1 MFSSRENRC
10 HRFQANI
17 FNKSKCQ
24 NCFKT
29 VDSHKLREADLY
41 QTKPVHEGWLL
52 LAPEDTDFSSSGH
65 TNQKWQRRYF
75 VLYEHGLLCYSL
87 DKMPGTLPQG
97 SLNMIQC
104 REICDASSQTGF
116 QNCLRLCFTNRDY
129 YIRTENT
136 DSLSISR
143 WQENLLVYPKAA
155 KSNQRKKGKDK
166 VHPPQTTEN
175 QTSSSSCSSGA
186 KKTCTSGSNFTGSI
200 NRRGSITSSNSSDN
214 KVSISVNA
222 GTSTSSATSGSS
234 RNGSTKEATKKD
246 RTTSMLST
254 VEEVSLLSSEKELE
268 EESLNV
274 GVGVPSS
281 SGNAS
286 SLNASLGSCLTSSL
300 DQLSSCSGTEGTKSR
315 LGTESGYSSL
325 EKTSPRVAD
334 EQAHTDSRR
343 SQDADQQEGSFLD
356 NELPPSTFTSSSS
369 AQNDHK
375 TTVSTSQDSSP
386 NDDIPDHSRPF
397 TSCSIRSKSL
407 ESRHLDPTPTP
418 DLLNFKKGWMSRLGE
433 DGKWRKNW
441 FVLTDQTLRFYRDS
455 IAEEAADVDGEINLS
470 TCYDVTDYPVQR
482 NYGFQ
487 IHTKDGVFT
496 LCAMTYGIRRNW
508 VQAVMKN
515 VHLSTAP
522 DVTWKNPTIKSS
534 SIPQKVSLTS
544 THARTGSSQY
554 NTVPQE
560 EEKRS
565 RIREHRR
572 EGRYRTFDWAE
583 LSRKPHKEELSNDLS
598 GSQWNYNSERSV
610 PPAPASSPEEPIIRS
625 VSEASESKYLQK
637 TRLSPRRSLN
647 IISADIP
654 SHLSLMTVSG
664 RTSPESI
671 SPDSLEVDAGTVRVH
686 CDSPGELLKAK
697 PKEEKQVDRST
708 SPLPVTFSSSSTQTE
723 WQWDVELQSLRREL
737 KAEHER
743 YQSQE
748 RELRHSEAQLQAEL
762 NDSQG
767 FLKRAELRIQEAETV
782 LKEREEV
789 LESLHGRLEEV
800 TGRLK
805 ATEEAQAL
813 KEVRLQRH
821 LRLLQESQERERRS
835 FSDSLDQSEQRSKE
849 LEERLRQKD
858 AELQKKQTGEVND
871 ELVRRC
877 QELQN
882 QLEESDSEVCRLQ
895 ARLQTEETLYYDMEH
910 DYERAC
916 EEIQSLRG
924 ALLDCERVSEERFQ
938 TQLVQ
943 QQQELHRKERELQEM
958 LVKMAVLGSSL
969 EETELRLKEAQT
981 HPYETSVTCETLIEP
996 QQHRQK
1002 GKKDLEKQPTTQ
1014 GDESH
1019 TVISVIQ
1026 ALERKL
1032 CDTEERL
1039 RELTMH
1045 LQQQQQ
1051 LNTGCSHRSLHNPE
1065 GRLSMDALP
1074 RFTGALHS
1082 LQGTTL
1088 DRTSDQANI
1097 SLYDDG
1103 SPGRSQ
1109 ALDMASRVLSLEA
1122 LVVQR
1127 IASALENPSRKL
1139 LNRLSEVH
1147 IQVLRMAKGGSHNGA
1162 VKPSYPQ
1169 IFLDHLEQ
1177 DLFENTL
1184 SENVIHRLCVK
1195 AEMAYLLH
1203 SLCTHP
1209 SKEQQGFKPFY
1220 VLPWPIPDSSSSGTK
1235 MENGSKQG
1243 SNLADI
1249 SPPEL
1254 APYSEQMEDEL
1265 VNDLLLEDSEVQLAC
1280 RKSLVIE
1287 LRAQAKSLHNLST
1300 QLQSEDREAD
1310 LPGETPTAI
1319 LRAAMCQATLAYMAC
1334 RLRSALQ
1341 QEMNTLRKQRE
1352 QTQSECRATCHSMET
1367 LFQEQMERYEERL
1380 REERIAA
1387 KKAEQERV
1395 SAEANAQL
1403 GTEEAERLQVE
1414 FDEKLQVLQKIHE
1427 EEMSRLHEYYIQNL
1441 SKPKAA
1447 TPSELDD
1454 SDNTDQ
1460 VSVSSLQD
1468 RIRELESEVS
1478 CLRAD
1483 LSNQDAKAFQLD
1495 LETIKATYEHGFSI
1509 MEDSHQRVIEEMQ
1522 RQHQREVERLTEERE
1537 RVLQEETNATI
1548 SAIEAMRK
1556 AHKEEMDK
1564 TQKALQNGANVD
1576 IHQLRAQYNEELE
1589 MLHRELEVLSEQY
1602 SQKCLENTHLTRTIE
1617 TDREALSSTHRE
1629 NQELR
1634 THNQVNAHAHKKI
1647 CIFIQS
1653 LLFCLPH
1660 ICFFFFFKELNDC
1673 LAAELSLM
1681 HSRMNGEVKHS
1692 QSSQE
1697 KDTYQLEVNLR
1708 VKESEIKCLKQEINS
1723 LKLELLAGNMHFKEL
1738 DSELSHLEVK
1748 TQSDFTE
1755 LRMVPARQQCLNYDL
1770 MKSRSNPDFV
1780 KECSTLTQ
1788 KARSK
1793 SIKDG
1798 LTVLERMKLF
1808 ELTSTQKI

>member
-1 MFSSRENRC
+1 MFSSRKNRC

-29 VDSHKLREADLY
+29 VDSHKLSESDLY
-41 QTKPVHEGWLL
+41 QPKPVHVGWLL

-65 TNQKWQRRYF
+65 RKQKWQRRYF
-75 VLYEHGLLCYSL
+75 VLYEHGLLRYSL
-87 DKMPGTLPQG
+87 DEMPGTLPQG
-97 SLNMIQC
+97 SVNMIQC
-104 REICDASSQTGF
+104 CEILDASSQTGF
-116 QNCLRLCFTNRDY
+116 QNCLRLCFTDTDY

-136 DSLSISR
+136 NSLSFCR
-143 WQENLLVYPKAA
+143 WQENLFVYPKAA

-166 VHPPQTTEN
+166 VHPPQTAEN
-175 QTSSSSCSSGA
+175 QTSSSSSSCSGGA
-186 KKTCTSGSNFTGSI
+186 KKTCTSGSSFTSSI
-200 NRRGSITSSNSSDN
+200 NRQGSITSSNNSRV
-214 KVSISVNA
+214 KVSISDNA
-222 GTSTSSATSGSS
+222 GTSTSSATNGSS
-234 RNGSTKEATKKD
+234 RNGGTKGATKKD

-268 EESLNV
+268 EESLNG
-274 GVGVPSS
+274 GVEVPSS

-286 SLNASLGSCLTSSL
+286 SLNTNLGSCLTSSL
-300 DQLSSCSGTEGTKSR
+300 DQLSSCSGTDGTKSR

-325 EKTSPRVAD
+325 EKSSSPRVAD

-343 SQDADQQEGSFLD
+343 SRDADQQEGSFLD
-356 NELPPSTFTSSSS
+356 NKLPISTFTSSSS
-369 AQNDHK
+369 AQNDQK

-397 TSCSIRSKSL
+397 TSCSLRSKSL

-433 DGKWRKNW
+433 DGKWRKHW
-441 FVLTDQTLRFYRDS
+441 FVLTDKTLRFYRDS
-455 IAEEAADVDGEINLS
+455 VAEEAADVDGEINLS

-515 VHLSTAP
+515 VHPRIAP
-522 DVTWKNPTIKSS
+522 DVTC
-534 SIPQKVSLTS
+534 SIPQKVPLTGAP
-544 THARTGSSQY
+544 ARTGSSQY
-554 NTVPQE
+554 NIVPQE

-565 RIREHRR
+565 RICERRR

-583 LSRKPHKEELSNDLS
+583 LSCKPHKDELSNDLS
-598 GSQWNYNSERSV
+598 GRQWNYNSERSV

-625 VSEASESKYLQK
+625 VSEVSESEYLQK
-637 TRLSPRRSLN
+637 TRLSQGRSLN
-647 IISADIP
+647 IMSADIP

-697 PKEEKQVDRST
+697 PKEEKQVDSST
-708 SPLPVTFSSSSTQTE
+708 SPLPVPFSSSSTQTE

-743 YQSQE
+743 NQTQE
-748 RELRHSEAQLQAEL
+748 RELQHNLARLQAEL

-767 FLKRAELRIQEAETV
+767 CLQRAESRIQEAETF

-789 LESLHGRLEEV
+789 LESLHGRLDEV

-849 LEERLRQKD
+849 LEERLRQKE
-858 AELQKKQTGEVND
+858 AELQKKPTGEVND
-871 ELVRRC
+871 DLVRKC

-882 QLEESDSEVCRLQ
+882 QLEESDSEVGRLQ
-895 ARLQTEETLYYDMEH
+895 ARLETEETLYYDMEH

-943 QQQELHRKERELQEM
+943 QQQELHKKESELQEV

-981 HPYETSVTCETLIEP
+981 HPYETNVLCETLIEA

-1002 GKKDLEKQPTTQ
+1002 GKKDLETQSTTQ

-1019 TVISVIQ
+1019 RVISVIQ

-1032 CDTEERL
+1032 CDTEDRL

-1051 LNTGCSHRSLHNPE
+1051 LNTGPHTLSDSWCSHKSLHNPE
-1065 GRLSMDALP
+1065 GRLSMEALP
-1074 RFTGALHS
+1074 SFTGALHS

-1088 DRTSDQANI
+1088 DRTSDKPNI
-1097 SLYDDG
+1097 SHYDDV

-1127 IASALENPSRKL
+1127 IASALENPSTRL

-1147 IQVLRMAKGGSHNGA
+1147 IQVLRMAKGGCHNGA
-1162 VKPSYPQ
+1162 VKPCYSQ
-1169 IFLDHLEQ
+1169 IFLDPLEQ
-1177 DLFENTL
+1177 DLLDNTL
-1184 SENVIHRLCVK
+1184 SENVIHTLCVR
-1195 AEMAYLLH
+1195 AEMTYLLH

-1209 SKEQQGFKPFY
+1209 SKEQQGLKPFY
-1220 VLPWPIPDSSSSGTK
+1220 VLPWPVSDSSSPGTK
-1235 MENGSKQG
+1235 TENGSKQG
-1243 SNLADI
+1243 SKLADI

-1265 VNDLLLEDSEVQLAC
+1265 ANDLLLEDSEVQLAC
-1280 RKSLVIE
+1280 RKSLVVE

-1310 LPGETPTAI
+1310 IPGETSTAN
-1319 LRAAMCQATLAYMAC
+1319 LRASMYQATLAYMAC

-1341 QEMNTLRKQRE
+1341 QEMSALRKQRE
-1352 QTQSECRATCHSMET
+1352 QTQCECRAMCHSMQT
-1367 LFQEQMERYEERL
+1367 LFQEQTACYEERL
-1380 REERIAA
+1380 REERIVV

-1395 SAEANAQL
+1395 SAETNAQL
-1403 GTEEAERLQVE
+1403 RTEEAERLQVE
-1414 FDEKLQVLQKIHE
+1414 FDERLQVLQKIHE

-1447 TPSELDD
+1447 PPSELDE
-1454 SDNTDQ
+1454 SDKTDQ
-1460 VSVSSLQD
+1460 VSVTSLQD
-1468 RIRELESEVS
+1468 RIRELETEVT

-1483 LSNQDAKAFQLD
+1483 LSNQDFKAFQLD

-1548 SAIEAMRK
+1548 AAIEAMRK

-1576 IHQLRAQYNEELE
+1576 IRQLRAHYNEELE
-1589 MLHRELEVLSEQY
+1589 TLHRELEVLSEQY
-1602 SQKCLENTHLTRTIE
+1602 SQKCLENAHLTRTIE
-1617 TDREALSSTHRE
+1617 TEREALSSTHRE

-1634 THNQVNAHAHKKI
+1634 THNQ
-1647 CIFIQS
+1647 
-1653 LLFCLPH
+1653 
-1660 ICFFFFFKELNDC
+1660 ELNEC

-1697 KDTYQLEVNLR
+1697 KDMYQLEVNLR

-1748 TQSDFTE
+1748 GQSDFTE
-1755 LRMVPARQQCLNYDL
+1755 LRMVPARQQCLKYDL
-1770 MKSRSNPDFV
+1770 MKSRSNPDSV
-1780 KECSTLTQ
+1780 KDCSTLTQ
-1788 KARSK
+1788 PAKSK

>member
-1 MFSSRENRC
+1 MFSRENRC

-24 NCFKT
+24 NCFKP
-29 VDSHKLREADLY
+29 VDSHKLSEADLY
-41 QTKPVHEGWLL
+41 QPIHVGWLL

-65 TNQKWQRRYF
+65 RKHQKWQRRYF
-75 VLYEHGLLCYSL
+75 VLYEHGLLRYSL
-87 DKMPGTLPQG
+87 DEMPGTLPQG
-97 SLNMIQC
+97 SVNMIQC
-104 REICDASSQTGF
+104 CEILDASSQTGF
-116 QNCLRLCFTNRDY
+116 QNCLRLCFTDTDY

-136 DSLSISR
+136 DSLGISR
-143 WQENLLVYPKAA
+143 WQENLFVYPKAA

-166 VHPPQTTEN
+166 VHPPQQTTEN
-175 QTSSSSCSSGA
+175 QTSSSCSGGA
-186 KKTCTSGSNFTGSI
+186 KKTCTSGSSFTSSI
-200 NRRGSITSSNSSDN
+200 NRQGSITSSNSNSGG
-214 KVSISVNA
+214 KVSISDNA
-222 GTSTSSATSGSS
+222 GTSTSSATNGSS
-234 RNGSTKEATKKD
+234 RNGSTKGATKKD

-254 VEEVSLLSSEKELE
+254 VEEVSLFSSEKELE
-268 EESLNV
+268 EESLN
-274 GVGVPSS
+274 GRVGVPSS

-286 SLNASLGSCLTSSL
+286 SLNTSLGSCLTSSL
-300 DQLSSCSGTEGTKSR
+300 DQLSSCSGTDGTKSR

-334 EQAHTDSRR
+334 EQANTISRR
-343 SQDADQQEGSFLD
+343 YQDADQQEGSFLD

-369 AQNDHK
+369 AQNDQK

-386 NDDIPDHSRPF
+386 NDDFPDHSRPF
-397 TSCSIRSKSL
+397 TSCSFRSKSL

-433 DGKWRKNW
+433 DGKWKKHW
-441 FVLTDQTLRFYRDS
+441 FVLTNQTLRFYRDS
-455 IAEEAADVDGEINLS
+455 VAEEAADVDGEINLS
-470 TCYDVTDYPVQR
+470 TCYDVTDFPVQR

-487 IHTKDGVFT
+487 IHTKEGVFT

-515 VHLSTAP
+515 VHPSTAP

-534 SIPQKVSLTS
+534 SIPQKVPLTGAQ
-544 THARTGSSQY
+544 ARTGSSQY

-565 RIREHRR
+565 RIRERRR

-583 LSRKPHKEELSNDLS
+583 LSCKSHKELSSNDLS
-598 GSQWNYNSERSV
+598 GRQWNYNSGRSV
-610 PPAPASSPEEPIIRS
+610 PPAPASSPEELIIRS
-625 VSEASESKYLQK
+625 VSEASESEYLQK
-637 TRLSPRRSLN
+637 TRLFQGRSLN
-647 IISADIP
+647 IMSADTP
-654 SHLSLMTVSG
+654 SHLSLMTVSR

-686 CDSPGELLKAK
+686 CDSPGELLQAK

-708 SPLPVTFSSSSTQTE
+708 SPLPVPFSSFSTQTE

-737 KAEHER
+737 KAEHEKN
-743 YQSQE
+743 QTQE
-748 RELRHSEAQLQAEL
+748 RELRHTEARLQAEL
-762 NDSQG
+762 TDSQG
-767 FLKRAELRIQEAETV
+767 CLQRAELKIQEAETF

-849 LEERLRQKD
+849 LEEHLRQKE
-858 AELQKKQTGEVND
+858 AELQKKPTGEVND
-871 ELVRRC
+871 DLVRRC

-882 QLEESDSEVCRLQ
+882 QLEESDSEVSRLQ
-895 ARLQTEETLYYDMEH
+895 ARLQNEETLYYDMEH

-938 TQLVQ
+938 TQLVE
-943 QQQELHRKERELQEM
+943 QQQELHRKERELQEV

-969 EETELRLKEAQT
+969 EETELKLKEAQT
-981 HPYETSVTCETLIEP
+981 YPYETLIEP
-996 QQHRQK
+996 QQNRQK
-1002 GKKDLEKQPTTQ
+1002 GEKYLETQPTTQ
-1014 GDESH
+1014 ADESH
-1019 TVISVIQ
+1019 RVISVIQ
-1026 ALERKL
+1026 ELERKL

-1051 LNTGCSHRSLHNPE
+1051 QQQQLNTGPHALSDSWCSHRSLHNPE

-1074 RFTGALHS
+1074 SLTGSLHS

-1088 DRTSDQANI
+1088 DRTSDKANI
-1097 SLYDDG
+1097 SLFDDG

-1127 IASALENPSRKL
+1127 IASALENPSTKL

-1162 VKPSYPQ
+1162 VKPSYSQ
-1169 IFLDHLEQ
+1169 IFLDPLEQ
-1177 DLFENTL
+1177 DLLDNTL
-1184 SENVIHRLCVK
+1184 SENVIHRLCVR

-1203 SLCTHP
+1203 SLSTHP
-1209 SKEQQGFKPFY
+1209 SKEQQELKPFY
-1220 VLPWPIPDSSSSGTK
+1220 VLPWPVSDSSSSGTK
-1235 MENGSKQG
+1235 LENGSKQG
-1243 SNLADI
+1243 SKLADI

-1265 VNDLLLEDSEVQLAC
+1265 ATDLLLEDSEVQLTC
-1280 RKSLVIE
+1280 RKSLVVE

-1300 QLQSEDREAD
+1300 QLQSEYRETD

-1341 QEMNTLRKQRE
+1341 QEMIALRKQRE
-1352 QTQSECRATCHSMET
+1352 QTQCECRAMCRSMET
-1367 LFQEQMERYEERL
+1367 LFQEQTECYEERL
-1380 REERIAA
+1380 REERIVV

-1395 SAEANAQL
+1395 SAETNAQL
-1403 GTEEAERLQVE
+1403 KTEEAERLQEE

-1447 TPSELDD
+1447 TPSELDE
-1454 SDNTDQ
+1454 SDETDQ
-1460 VSVSSLQD
+1460 VSLTSLQD
-1468 RIRELESEVS
+1468 RIRELENEVT

-1483 LSNQDAKAFQLD
+1483 LSNKDVKAFQLD

-1509 MEDSHQRVIEEMQ
+1509 MEDSHQRVVEEMQ

-1548 SAIEAMRK
+1548 AAIEAMRK

-1576 IHQLRAQYNEELE
+1576 IRQLRAQYNEELE
-1589 MLHRELEVLSEQY
+1589 TLHRELEVLSEQY

-1617 TDREALSSTHRE
+1617 TEREALSSTHRE

-1634 THNQVNAHAHKKI
+1634 THNQ
-1647 CIFIQS
+1647 
-1653 LLFCLPH
+1653 
-1660 ICFFFFFKELNDC
+1660 ELNEC

-1697 KDTYQLEVNLR
+1697 KDMYQLEVNLR

-1738 DSELSHLEVK
+1738 DSELSHLEVR

-1755 LRMVPARQQCLNYDL
+1755 LRMVPARQQCLKYDL

-1780 KECSTLTQ
+1780 KDCSTLTQ
-1788 KARSK
+1788 PARSK
-1793 SIKDG
+1793 TIKDG

-1808 ELTSTQKI
+1808 ELTNTQKI

>member
-29 VDSHKLREADLY
+29 VDSHKLSEVDLY
-41 QTKPVHEGWLL
+41 ETMKPVHVGWLL

-65 TNQKWQRRYF
+65 RKQKWQRRYF
-75 VLYEHGLLCYSL
+75 VLYEHGLLRYSL
-87 DKMPGTLPQG
+87 DEMPGTLPQG
-97 SLNMIQC
+97 SVNMIQC
-104 REICDASSQTGF
+104 CEILDASSQTGF
-116 QNCLRLCFTNRDY
+116 QNCLRLCFTDTDY

-136 DSLSISR
+136 DSLSIRR
-143 WQENLLVYPKAA
+143 WQENLFVYPKAA

-166 VHPPQTTEN
+166 VHPPQQTAEN
-175 QTSSSSCSSGA
+175 QTSSSSSSCCGGA
-186 KKTCTSGSNFTGSI
+186 KKTCTSGNSFTSSI
-200 NRRGSITSSNSSDN
+200 NRQGSITSSNNSGG
-214 KVSISVNA
+214 KVSISDNA
-222 GTSTSSATSGSS
+222 GTSTSSATNGSS
-234 RNGSTKEATKKD
+234 RNGSTKGAIKKD

-268 EESLNV
+268 EESLNGGD
-274 GVGVPSS
+274 GVSSS
-281 SGNAS
+281 SGTAS
-286 SLNASLGSCLTSSL
+286 SLNTSLGSCLTSSL
-300 DQLSSCSGTEGTKSR
+300 EQLSSCSGTDGTKSR
-315 LGTESGYSSL
+315 LGTESGYSTL

-356 NELPPSTFTSSSS
+356 NELPPSTFTSAPS

-397 TSCSIRSKSL
+397 TSCSLRSKSL

-433 DGKWRKNW
+433 DGQWRKHW

-455 IAEEAADVDGEINLS
+455 VAEEAADVDGEINLS

-515 VHLSTAP
+515 VHPSTAP
-522 DVTWKNPTIKSS
+522 DVTC
-534 SIPQKVSLTS
+534 SIPQKVPLTGA
-544 THARTGSSQY
+544 HARTGSSQY

-565 RIREHRR
+565 RIRERR
-572 EGRYRTFDWAE
+572 KEGRYRTFDWAE
-583 LSRKPHKEELSNDLS
+583 LSRKPHKELSNDLS
-598 GSQWNYNSERSV
+598 GRQWSYNSERSV

-625 VSEASESKYLQK
+625 VSEASESEYLQK
-637 TRLSPRRSLN
+637 TRLSHGRSLN
-647 IISADIP
+647 IMSADIP

-697 PKEEKQVDRST
+697 PREEKQVDRST

-743 YQSQE
+743 NQTQE
-748 RELRHSEAQLQAEL
+748 RELRYSEARLQAEL

-767 FLKRAELRIQEAETV
+767 CLQRAELRIQEAETF

-789 LESLHGRLEEV
+789 LESMHGRLEEV

-849 LEERLRQKD
+849 IEERLRQKE
-858 AELQKKQTGEVND
+858 AELQKKPTGEVND
-871 ELVRRC
+871 DLVRRC

-882 QLEESDSEVCRLQ
+882 QLEESDSEVGRLQ

-938 TQLVQ
+938 TQLMQ
-943 QQQELHRKERELQEM
+943 QQQELHRKERELQEV

-981 HPYETSVTCETLIEP
+981 HPYETNVLCETL
-996 QQHRQK
+996 QHRQK
-1002 GKKDLEKQPTTQ
+1002 GKKDLETQPTTPR
-1014 GDESH
+1014 DESH
-1019 TVISVIQ
+1019 RVISVIQ

-1045 LQQQQQ
+1045 LQQQQ
-1051 LNTGCSHRSLHNPE
+1051 LNTGPHALSDSRCSHRSLHNPE
-1065 GRLSMDALP
+1065 GRLSMYALP
-1074 RFTGALHS
+1074 SFTGALHS

-1088 DRTSDQANI
+1088 DRTSDKANI
-1097 SLYDDG
+1097 CLYNDG

-1127 IASALENPSRKL
+1127 IASALENPSTKL

-1162 VKPSYPQ
+1162 VKQSYSQ
-1169 IFLDHLEQ
+1169 IFLDPLEQ
-1177 DLFENTL
+1177 DLLDNML
-1184 SENVIHRLCVK
+1184 SENVIHRLCVR

-1209 SKEQQGFKPFY
+1209 SKEQQGLKPFY
-1220 VLPWPIPDSSSSGTK
+1220 VLPRPVSDSSSSGTK

-1243 SNLADI
+1243 SKLADI

-1265 VNDLLLEDSEVQLAC
+1265 VTDLLLEDSEVQLAC
-1280 RKSLVIE
+1280 RKSLVVE

-1341 QEMNTLRKQRE
+1341 QEMSALRKQRE
-1352 QTQSECRATCHSMET
+1352 QTQCECHAMCRSMET
-1367 LFQEQMERYEERL
+1367 LFQEQTECYEERL
-1380 REERIAA
+1380 REERIVV

-1395 SAEANAQL
+1395 SAETNAQL
-1403 GTEEAERLQVE
+1403 RTEEAERLQVE
-1414 FDEKLQVLQKIHE
+1414 FDEKLQVFQKIHE

-1441 SKPKAA
+1441 SKTKAA
-1447 TPSELDD
+1447 TPSELDE
-1454 SDNTDQ
+1454 SDKTDQ
-1460 VSVSSLQD
+1460 VSVTSLQD
-1468 RIRELESEVS
+1468 RIRELETEVT
-1478 CLRAD
+1478 CLRED
-1483 LSNQDAKAFQLD
+1483 LSNQDVKAFQLD
-1495 LETIKATYEHGFSI
+1495 LETVKATYEHGFSI

-1548 SAIEAMRK
+1548 AAIEAMRK
-1556 AHKEEMDK
+1556 AHKEDMDK

-1576 IHQLRAQYNEELE
+1576 IRQLRAQYNEELE
-1589 MLHRELEVLSEQY
+1589 TLHRELDVLSEQY

-1617 TDREALSSTHRE
+1617 TEREALSSTHRE

-1634 THNQVNAHAHKKI
+1634 THNQ
-1647 CIFIQS
+1647 
-1653 LLFCLPH
+1653 
-1660 ICFFFFFKELNDC
+1660 ELNEC
-1673 LAAELSLM
+1673 LAAELSRM

-1692 QSSQE
+1692 LSSQE
-1697 KDTYQLEVNLR
+1697 KHMYQLEVNLR

-1723 LKLELLAGNMHFKEL
+1723 LKFELLEGNMHFKEL

-1748 TQSDFTE
+1748 TQSDLTE
-1755 LRMVPARQQCLNYDL
+1755 LRMVPARQQCLKYDL

-1780 KECSTLTQ
+1780 KDCSTLTQ
-1788 KARSK
+1788 PARSK

>member
-1 MFSSRENRC
+1 MFPSRENRC

-29 VDSHKLREADLY
+29 VDSHKLSETELY
-41 QTKPVHEGWLL
+41 QKKPIQVGWLL
-52 LAPEDTDFSSSGH
+52 LAPEDTDFSCSGH
-65 TNQKWQRRYF
+65 RKRKWQRRYF
-75 VLYEHGLLCYSL
+75 VLYEHGLLRYSL
-87 DKMPGTLPQG
+87 DEMPGTLPQG
-97 SLNMIQC
+97 SVNMIQC
-104 REICDASSQTGF
+104 CEILDASSQTGF
-116 QNCLRLCFTNRDY
+116 QNCLRLCFTIRDY
-129 YIRTENT
+129 YIRSENT
-136 DSLSISR
+136 DSFSISR
-143 WQENLLVYPKAA
+143 WQENLIVYPKAA
-155 KSNQRKKGKDK
+155 KSNQRKKGKDSA
-166 VHPPQTTEN
+166 HPLHTAGN
-175 QTSSSSCSSGA
+175 QTSSSSGGGKKPSTPGSSV
-186 KKTCTSGSNFTGSI
+186 TSSI
-200 NRRGSITSSNSSDN
+200 NRRGSITSSNTSCG
-214 KVSISVNA
+214 KVSISNNA
-222 GTSTSSATSGSS
+222 ETSTSGATKGSS
-234 RNGSTKEATKKD
+234 STKGATKKD
-246 RTTSMLST
+246 NTCSVMST
-254 VEEVSLLSSEKELE
+254 VEVPLLSSEKELE
-268 EESLNV
+268 EESLNCAV
-274 GVGVPSS
+274 RVPSS

-286 SLNASLGSCLTSSL
+286 SLNTTLGSCPSSSL
-300 DQLSSCSGTEGTKSR
+300 DQLPSGSSSDGTKSR

-334 EQAHTDSRR
+334 KQAHTDSRT
-343 SQDADQQEGSFLD
+343 SQDADQQEASFLD
-356 NELPPSTFTSSSS
+356 NKLPSSTFTSSST
-369 AQNDHK
+369 AQNDIK
-375 TTVSTSQDSSP
+375 TTVSTSQESSP
-386 NDDIPDHSRPF
+386 NDDITDHSRPV

-407 ESRHLDPTPTP
+407 ERRTLDHTPTP

-433 DGKWRKNW
+433 DGKWQKHW

-455 IAEEAADVDGEINLS
+455 VAEEAADVDGEINLS

-515 VHLSTAP
+515 IHPSTAP

-534 SIPQKVSLTS
+534 SIPQKVPLIGA
-544 THARTGSSQY
+544 HARTGSSQY
-554 NTVPQE
+554 NTIPQE
-560 EEKRS
+560 GEQRS
-565 RIREHRR
+565 RIRERR
-572 EGRYRTFDWAE
+572 RDGRYKTFDWAE
-583 LSRKPHKEELSNDLS
+583 LSCKQHKEELSNNLS
-598 GSQWNYNSERSV
+598 GRQWNHDSERSV
-610 PPAPASSPEEPIIRS
+610 PPAPRSSPEEPIISS
-625 VSEASESKYLQK
+625 VSEASEYKYPQK
-637 TRLSPRRSLN
+637 KRPSQRQSLN
-647 IISADIP
+647 IMSADIP
-654 SHLSLMTVSG
+654 SHLSLMAVSG
-664 RTSPESI
+664 CTSPESI
-671 SPDSLEVDAGTVRVH
+671 SPDSLEVDAGTVRVQ
-686 CDSPGELLKAK
+686 CDRVGELLEAK

-708 SPLPVTFSSSSTQTE
+708 SPLPVTFCPSSTQTE

-743 YQSQE
+743 NQTKE

-767 FLKRAELRIQEAETV
+767 CLQRAELRIQKAETF
-782 LKEREEV
+782 LKEREEM
-789 LESLHGRLEEV
+789 LESLHERLEEV

-849 LEERLRQKD
+849 LEERLREKE
-858 AELQKKQTGEVND
+858 AELQKLSTGEVTD
-871 ELVRRC
+871 DILRRC

-882 QLEESDSEVCRLQ
+882 QLEESDSEVGRLQ

-943 QQQELHRKERELQEM
+943 QQQELHRKERELQEV

-981 HPYETSVTCETLIEP
+981 HPSETNVLCEMLIEP

-1002 GKKDLEKQPTTQ
+1002 RKKDLDMQPTPQ

-1019 TVISVIQ
+1019 KVISVIQ

-1051 LNTGCSHRSLHNPE
+1051 QQLNTGSHTPNDYWGFHRSLQNPE
-1065 GRLSMDALP
+1065 GRLSVDALP
-1074 RFTGALHS
+1074 SFTGALHS

-1088 DRTSDQANI
+1088 RRTSDKANV
-1097 SLYDDG
+1097 SLYEDG
-1103 SPGRSQ
+1103 SPRRNP
-1109 ALDMASRVLSLEA
+1109 ALDIASRVLSLEA
-1122 LVVQR
+1122 LIVQR
-1127 IASALENPSRKL
+1127 IASALEHPSTKL
-1139 LNRLSEVH
+1139 INRLSEVH
-1147 IQVLRMAKGGSHNGA
+1147 VQVLRMAKGGSLNGP
-1162 VKPSYPQ
+1162 VEPIYSP
-1169 IFLDHLEQ
+1169 IFLDPLEQ
-1177 DLFENTL
+1177 DLLDNNL
-1184 SENVIHRLCVK
+1184 SESVIHRLCVG
-1195 AEMAYLLH
+1195 AEMAYLQH

-1209 SKEQQGFKPFY
+1209 SKEQQGLKPFY
-1220 VLPWPIPDSSSSGTK
+1220 VLPWPVSDSSSGTK
-1235 MENGSKQG
+1235 MENCSKQG
-1243 SNLADI
+1243 SKLADI

-1265 VNDLLLEDSEVQLAC
+1265 VTNLLLEDSEAQLAC
-1280 RKSLVIE
+1280 RKSLVVE

-1300 QLQSEDREAD
+1300 QLQCDEREAD
-1310 LPGETPTAI
+1310 LPGEPPAVI

-1341 QEMNTLRKQRE
+1341 QEMGALRKQKE
-1352 QTQSECRATCHSMET
+1352 QAECECRAVCRSMET
-1367 LFQEQMERYEERL
+1367 LFQEQTERYEEKL
-1380 REERIAA
+1380 HEERIVVEKA
-1387 KKAEQERV
+1387 KQERV
-1395 SAEANAQL
+1395 SAETNAQL
-1403 GTEEAERLQVE
+1403 RTKEAERLQVE
-1414 FDEKLQVLQKIHE
+1414 FEEKLQELQKIHE
-1427 EEMSRLHEYYIQNL
+1427 EEMSRLHEFYIQKM

-1447 TPSELDD
+1447 TPSEVDK
-1454 SDNTDQ
+1454 SDKTVQ
-1460 VSVSSLQD
+1460 ISVTTLQD
-1468 RIRELESEVS
+1468 RIRELETEVT

-1483 LSNQDAKAFQLD
+1483 LSNQDVKTFQLD

-1522 RQHQREVERLTEERE
+1522 RQHQREVERLTEEKE
-1537 RVLQEETNATI
+1537 RLLQEETNATI
-1548 SAIEAMRK
+1548 AAIEAMRK

-1576 IHQLRAQYNEELE
+1576 IRQLRAQYNEEVE
-1589 MLHRELEVLSEQY
+1589 TLHRELEVLSEQY
-1602 SQKCLENTHLTRTIE
+1602 SQKCLENTNLTRTIE
-1617 TDREALSSTHRE
+1617 TEREAMSSTQRE

-1634 THNQVNAHAHKKI
+1634 THNQEMN
-1647 CIFIQS
+1647 
-1653 LLFCLPH
+1653 
-1660 ICFFFFFKELNDC
+1660 EC

-1692 QSSQE
+1692 QYSQE
-1697 KDTYQLEVNLR
+1697 KDMYQLEVNLR

-1723 LKLELLAGNMHFKEL
+1723 LKFELQAGNMHFKEL

-1748 TQSDFTE
+1748 TQNDFTE
-1755 LRMVPARQQCLNYDL
+1755 LRMVPARQQCLQYDL
-1770 MKSRSNPDFV
+1770 IKSRSTQDFL
-1780 KECSTLTQ
+1780 KDRSALTQ
-1788 KARSK
+1788 PVRSQ
-1793 SIKDG
+1793 DG

>member
-1 MFSSRENRC
+1 MFSARENRC

-29 VDSHKLREADLY
+29 VDSHKLGEADLY
-41 QTKPVHEGWLL
+41 QIKPVQMGWLL

-65 TNQKWQRRYF
+65 RKRKWQRRYF
-75 VLYEHGLLCYSL
+75 VLYEHGLLRYSL
-87 DKMPGTLPQG
+87 NEMPGTLPQG
-97 SLNMIQC
+97 SVNMIQC
-104 REICDASSQTGF
+104 CEILDASSQTGF
-116 QNCLRLCFTNRDY
+116 QNCLRLCFTDRDY
-129 YIRTENT
+129 YIRTENA
-136 DSLSISR
+136 DSFSISR
-143 WQENLLVYPKAA
+143 WQENLIVYPKAA
-155 KSNQRKKGKDK
+155 KSNQRKKGKDPAQ
-166 VHPPQTTEN
+166 PPQQTAEN
-175 QTSSSSCSSGA
+175 QTSSSSSSSSSSGGA
-186 KKTCTSGSNFTGSI
+186 KKTSTSGSSFTSSI
-200 NRRGSITSSNSSDN
+200 NRRCSITSSNNSGG
-214 KVSISVNA
+214 KVSISDSA
-222 GTSTSSATSGSS
+222 GSSTSGATKGSS
-234 RNGSTKEATKKD
+234 RNGSTKGATKKD
-246 RTTSMLST
+246 RRSSVVSS
-254 VEEVSLLSSEKELE
+254 VEQVSLLSSEKELE
-268 EESLNV
+268 EESLNG
-274 GVGVPSS
+274 GVEVH
-281 SGNAS
+281 NAS
-286 SLNASLGSCLTSSL
+286 SLDTTLGSCLSSSL
-300 DQLSSCSGTEGTKSR
+300 DQLSSCSGTVGTKSR

-325 EKTSPRVAD
+325 EKTSLHVAD

-343 SQDADQQEGSFLD
+343 SQEADQQEGSFLD
-356 NELPPSTFTSSSS
+356 NELPPSTFTSSST

-397 TSCSIRSKSL
+397 TSCSFRSKSL
-407 ESRHLDPTPTP
+407 ERRPLDPTPTP

-433 DGKWRKNW
+433 DGKWQKHW
-441 FVLTDQTLRFYRDS
+441 FVLTDQILRFYRDS
-455 IAEEAADVDGEINLS
+455 VAEEAADVDGEINLS

-515 VHLSTAP
+515 IHPSIAP
-522 DVTWKNPTIKSS
+522 DVTC
-534 SIPQKVSLTS
+534 SIPQKVPLTGA
-544 THARTGSSQY
+544 HARTGSSQY

-560 EEKRS
+560 EEQRS
-565 RIREHRR
+565 RIRERRR

-583 LSRKPHKEELSNDLS
+583 LSCKQHKEELSNDLS
-598 GSQWNYNSERSV
+598 GRQWNHNSEHSV
-610 PPAPASSPEEPIIRS
+610 PPAPASTPEEPIIRS
-625 VSEASESKYLQK
+625 ASEASENKYRQK
-637 TRLSPRRSLN
+637 IRLSQGRSLN
-647 IISADIP
+647 IMSADI
-654 SHLSLMTVSG
+654 SLMAVSS

-686 CDSPGELLKAK
+686 CDSPGELLEAK

-708 SPLPVTFSSSSTQTE
+708 SPLPVTFSSSSAQTE

-743 YQSQE
+743 NHTQE
-748 RELRHSEAQLQAEL
+748 RELRHTEARLQAEL
-762 NDSQG
+762 NDRQEC
-767 FLKRAELRIQEAETV
+767 LQRAELRIQEAETL

-849 LEERLRQKD
+849 LEERLRQKE
-858 AELQKKQTGEVND
+858 AELQKKPTGEVTD
-871 ELVRRC
+871 DLLRRC

-882 QLEESDSEVCRLQ
+882 QLEESDSEVSRLQ

-943 QQQELHRKERELQEM
+943 QQQELDRKERELQEV

-969 EETELRLKEAQT
+969 EETELRLKEAQI
-981 HPYETSVTCETLIEP
+981 HPSETNVLCETLIEL
-996 QQHRQK
+996 QEHGQK
-1002 GKKDLEKQPTTQ
+1002 GKKDLEAQPTTQ
-1014 GDESH
+1014 GQESH
-1019 TVISVIQ
+1019 RVISVIQ

-1039 RELTMH
+1039 WELTMH

-1051 LNTGCSHRSLHNPE
+1051 QLNTGPHALNDSWCSHRSLQNPE
-1065 GRLSMDALP
+1065 GRLSVDALP
-1074 RFTGALHS
+1074 SFTGALHS
-1082 LQGTTL
+1082 LQGTNL
-1088 DRTSDQANI
+1088 DRTSDKANVY
-1097 SLYDDG
+1097 LYDDG
-1103 SPGRSQ
+1103 IPGRSQ
-1109 ALDMASRVLSLEA
+1109 ALDMASRVLSVEA

-1127 IASALENPSRKL
+1127 IASALEHPSTKL
-1139 LNRLSEVH
+1139 LNRLSEVYV
-1147 IQVLRMAKGGSHNGA
+1147 QVLRMAKGGSHNGA
-1162 VKPSYPQ
+1162 GEPSYSQ
-1169 IFLDHLEQ
+1169 IFLDPLEQ
-1177 DLFENTL
+1177 DVLDNTL
-1184 SENVIHRLCVK
+1184 SESVIHRLCIR

-1209 SKEQQGFKPFY
+1209 SKEQQGLKPFY
-1220 VLPWPIPDSSSSGTK
+1220 VLPWPVSDSSSSGNK

-1243 SNLADI
+1243 SKLADI

-1265 VNDLLLEDSEVQLAC
+1265 ATDLLLEDSEIQLAC
-1280 RKSLVIE
+1280 RKSLVVE
-1287 LRAQAKSLHNLST
+1287 LRAQAKSLHTLST
-1300 QLQSEDREAD
+1300 QLQSDDREAD
-1310 LPGETPTAI
+1310 LPVEPPAAI
-1319 LRAAMCQATLAYMAC
+1319 LKAAMSQATLAYMAC
-1334 RLRSALQ
+1334 RLRLALQ
-1341 QEMNTLRKQRE
+1341 QEMSALRKQRE
-1352 QTQSECRATCHSMET
+1352 QAECECRAVCRSMET
-1367 LFQEQMERYEERL
+1367 LFQEQTERYEEKL
-1380 REERIAA
+1380 REERIVFE
-1387 KKAEQERV
+1387 KAEQERV
-1395 SAEANAQL
+1395 SAETNAQL
-1403 GTEEAERLQVE
+1403 RTEEAERLQVE
-1414 FDEKLQVLQKIHE
+1414 FEEKLQELQKIHE
-1427 EEMSRLHEYYIQNL
+1427 EEMSRLHEYYMQKL

-1447 TPSELDD
+1447 TPSELDK
-1454 SDNTDQ
+1454 SDKTEL
-1460 VSVSSLQD
+1460 VSMTTLQD
-1468 RIRELESEVS
+1468 RIRELETEVT
-1478 CLRAD
+1478 CLRAE
-1483 LSNQDAKAFQLD
+1483 LSNQDVKAFQLD

-1548 SAIEAMRK
+1548 AAIEAMRK

-1576 IHQLRAQYNEELE
+1576 TRQLRAQYNEELE

-1617 TDREALSSTHRE
+1617 TEREALSSTQRE

-1634 THNQVNAHAHKKI
+1634 THNQ
-1647 CIFIQS
+1647 
-1653 LLFCLPH
+1653 
-1660 ICFFFFFKELNDC
+1660 ELNEC

-1697 KDTYQLEVNLR
+1697 KDIYQLEVNLR

-1723 LKLELLAGNMHFKEL
+1723 LKSELQAGNMHFKEL
-1738 DSELSHLEVK
+1738 DSELSHLQVK
-1748 TQSDFTE
+1748 TQSDPTE
-1755 LRMVPARQQCLNYDL
+1755 ARMVPARQQCLNYDL
-1770 MKSRSNPDFV
+1770 MKSRSNSDFL
-1780 KECSTLTQ
+1780 EDGSTLTQ
-1788 KARSK
+1788 PVGSK
-1793 SIKDG
+1793 SLKDG